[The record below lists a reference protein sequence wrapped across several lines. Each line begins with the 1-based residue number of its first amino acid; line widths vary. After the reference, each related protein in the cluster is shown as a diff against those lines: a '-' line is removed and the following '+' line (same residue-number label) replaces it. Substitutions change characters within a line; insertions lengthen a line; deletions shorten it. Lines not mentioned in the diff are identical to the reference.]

1 MAKVITTELQHSGA
15 SGANI
20 TLDSSKNV
28 TCENNLT
35 VDGTTTLTGT
45 VSLPDDTVTI
55 ADLAATGTASSSTFL
70 RGDNSWAA
78 VSGNPITVADCWRV
92 NAHFGSNTS
101 ETTISANWERA
112 DDSMGEGGITSSQMS
127 ESSGV
132 FTFPSTGIYRIEF
145 FATASTNDWSVN
157 PHEEI
162 TLILEFSTNTGSSYD
177 QIAKS
182 TTFITDVPNPGRF
195 YSTLFGSNIVDVTNT
210 TTHKV
215 RLQQKT
221 SYTGI
226 RFEGNSGGNFGPT
239 LTFIRLGDT

>member
-1 MAKVITTELQHSGA
+1 MGSINLGSNGTITNLAVGGKPDNTIDNGTMADDSVGIAELS
-15 SGANI
+15 
-20 TLDSSKNV
+20 
-28 TCENNLT
+28 
-35 VDGTTTLTGT
+35 
-45 VSLPDDTVTI
+45 
-55 ADLAATGTASSSTFL
+55 ATGTASSSTFL

-92 NAHFGSNTS
+92 NAHFASNTS
-101 ETTISANWERA
+101 YTTISANWERA
-112 DDSMGEGGITSSQMS
+112 DDSAGEGGITSSQMS

-162 TLILEFSTNTGSSYD
+162 TMVLNFSTNTGSSYD
-177 QIAKS
+177 EIVKS
-182 TTFITDVPNPGRF
+182 TSFITDVPNPGRF
-195 YSTLFGSNIVDVTNT
+195 YTTLFGSTIVDVTNT
-210 TTHKV
+210 TTNKV
-215 RLQQKT
+215 RLQQNT